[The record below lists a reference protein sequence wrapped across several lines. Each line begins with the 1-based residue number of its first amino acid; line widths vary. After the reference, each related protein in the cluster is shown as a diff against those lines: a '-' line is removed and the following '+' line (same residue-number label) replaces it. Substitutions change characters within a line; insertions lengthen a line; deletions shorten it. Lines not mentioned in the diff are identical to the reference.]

1 MNAPTFRFRLVP
13 PPSALS
19 AARTQSSTVLS
30 ESHKQTKP
38 SASVSACRRKNPK
51 TGGERL
57 PPEDTQISRTITRSL
72 SYTCF
77 SCSVQGRCLR
87 QEFYLPFFFFDSG
100 GTNEALRLI
109 RDGEETL
116 LQRSFLFLSSA
127 CQSQRSL
134 GLANGAA
141 PLERS
146 ADPDDD
152 RYRLPA
158 IVPRGRRSPGTDPS
172 CSDVYGLRCRART
185 VCDSAP
191 S

>member
-1 MNAPTFRFRLVP
+1 MRQRSV
-13 PPSALS
+13 SALS
-19 AARTQSSTVLS
+19 SFHPRSLPHPLNCRLSCPKAASRQSRLPQSWHAVGET
-30 ESHKQTKP
+30 
-38 SASVSACRRKNPK
+38 RKL
-51 TGGERL
+51 GERL
-57 PPEDTQISRTITRSL
+57 SPKTPRYLAPLLAHSFIFVSRAQLREDVSVKNFNSPFSFLLGRHEGGVETHPRRGKRL
-72 SYTCF
+72 
-77 SCSVQGRCLR
+77 SCS
-87 QEFYLPFFFFDSG
+87 
-100 GTNEALRLI
+100 EA
-109 RDGEETL
+109 
-116 LQRSFLFLSSA
+116 FLFLSSA

-158 IVPRGRRSPGTDPS
+158 LVPRGRRSPGTDPS